1 MADYLVSHEATITL
15 VAGEPTP
22 GVPTPSVP
30 KSSEVIEVGLRQRGR
45 RIVRSTPHP
54 QDPVQYRLG
63 EKDGSGYLDVFVDE
77 TTAPPFPDGVEAI
90 LTAKFNLLGDT
101 TNTITGTVMLHNM
114 RHAPFGLSSS
124 PGKQW
129 VRYDWRGVLA

>member
-15 VAGEPTP
+15 VAGAATP
-22 GVPTPSVP
+22 GVPTPVVP
-30 KSSEVIEVGLRQRGR
+30 KSSELAEVGLRQRGR

-54 QDPVQYRLG
+54 QDPIEYRLG
-63 EKDGSGYLDVFVDE
+63 AKDGSGYLDVFVDE
-77 TTAPPFPDGVEAI
+77 TTAPPFPDGVPAI

-114 RHAPFGLSSS
+114 RHAPLGLASL
-124 PGKQW
+124 PGKQR